1 MKNKI
6 APHALKRREFP
17 KENMEVSLKSSR
29 VLMYSFARFQ
39 SLVAPRTN
47 SFALRGDRAAPKSI

>member
-17 KENMEVSLKSSR
+17 KENTEVFLKSSH
-29 VLMYSFARFQ
+29 VLI
-39 SLVAPRTN
+39 P
-47 SFALRGDRAAPKSI
+47 

>member
-17 KENMEVSLKSSR
+17 KENTGVSLKSSR
-29 VLMYSFARFQ
+29 VLI
-39 SLVAPRTN
+39 P
-47 SFALRGDRAAPKSI
+47 